1 MGQDGKQDTEMY
13 MGGRQVWDCVSFY
26 IARLGVF
33 ILLRDREDKPRAP
46 GFLPLLLAADSLA
59 KPCKL
64 LPTESFLQV
73 LGILL
78 LRIERGMSVRI
89 VHREYN

>member
-1 MGQDGKQDTEMY
+1 MSGF
-13 MGGRQVWDCVSFY
+13 VSFY

-33 ILLRDREDKPRAP
+33 ILLRDREINHTPAV
-46 GFLPLLLAADSLA
+46 LHLLLAADSLA

-64 LPTESFLQV
+64 PPTENFLQV

-78 LRIERGMSVRI
+78 LRIERGMSVQI
-89 VHREYN
+89 AHWEYN